1 MLLALD
7 KINVLEGQTLVI
19 NDLNWR
25 EFEQILEEL
34 GEHRNSKIAYDNG
47 ELNITNSSLER
58 ERNKIYICTLVEIL
72 LEELD
77 LDFWCLGSTTLKNEL
92 LKKGLEPDNCFYI
105 KNEALIRGKKR
116 LDLKVDPPPDLA
128 LEIDLTSRTYPHI
141 YEALGIPEL
150 WRFEKDNLH
159 INILQ
164 NGQYIEQEFS
174 PLFPQIPIKQLII
187 EYLNKF
193 TQDGRNKTV
202 RAFRALIKQYV

>member
-1 MLLALD
+1 MLLALE

-19 NDLNWR
+19 NDLSWQ

-34 GEHRNSKIAYDNG
+34 GEHRNSKIAYDRG
-47 ELNITNSSLER
+47 TLEIMSPLPEH
-58 ERNKIYICTLVEIL
+58 ERNKIYISTLVEII

-77 LDFWCLGSTTLKNEL
+77 IDFCPLGSTTFKSEL
-92 LKKGLEPDNCFYI
+92 LNKGIEPDNCFYI
-105 KNEALIRGKKR
+105 QNEALIRNKNR
-116 LDLKVDPPPDLA
+116 LDLTIDPLPDLA
-128 LEIDLTSRTYPHI
+128 LEIDLTSRTHPHI
-141 YEALGIPEL
+141 YLALGVPEL
-150 WRFEKDNLH
+150 WRFEKGILH

-193 TQDGRNKTV
+193 AIDGRNKTV
-202 RAFRALIKQYV
+202 KAFRALIKNYV